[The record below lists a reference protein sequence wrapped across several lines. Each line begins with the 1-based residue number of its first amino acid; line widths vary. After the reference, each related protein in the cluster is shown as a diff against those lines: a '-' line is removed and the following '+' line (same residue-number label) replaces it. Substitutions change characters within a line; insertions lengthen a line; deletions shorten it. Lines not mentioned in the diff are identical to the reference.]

1 MKYSLLAIAFCFAAP
16 AMAQVKQHA
25 MAEDAGY
32 LANPTSG
39 NLNLKYGFR
48 DVRFDTD
55 TTHIPDLRRY
65 VEDGL
70 VFYRRTSDKP
80 FVGAARVD
88 IRYHF
93 TKGRFSSVSI
103 TTSNQDDSAALLA
116 ALYAMYGKE
125 DATGRGF
132 EDEVPTHRKWARQ
145 RALLTFDFK
154 LSGAAEAVLASTA
167 QRGLFPKQVAAT
179 AKPQPGDL

>member
-1 MKYSLLAIAFCFAAP
+1 MKYCFLSAALLLAAP
-16 AMAQVKQHA
+16 ALAQVKHHA
-25 MAEDAGY
+25 MADDAGY

-55 TTHIPDLRRY
+55 TAHIADLQRY
-65 VEDGL
+65 AEDGL

-80 FVGAARVD
+80 LVGAAHVD
-88 IRYHF
+88 IRYFF

-125 DATGRGF
+125 DAVGRGF
-132 EDEVPTHRKWARQ
+132 EDAMPRHRTWSRQ
-145 RALLTFDFK
+145 RCLMTFDFK
-154 LSGAAEAVLASTA
+154 LSGASEAIIASVA
-167 QRGLFPKQVAAT
+167 QREMFVRQVSST
-179 AKPQPGDL
+179 AKPTPGDL